1 MEVVRT
7 STLKL
12 GHARTADA
20 HAVSPAPP
28 AGHGVVEAAVL
39 CPGQLPAGM
48 KVWKCPRAS
57 GALLEKQETQVSS
70 LREGISGTE
79 C

>member
-28 AGHGVVEAAVL
+28 AGHRGGGSCSAVPWAAPSRDEGVKVPTCIRGAVGKAGD
-39 CPGQLPAGM
+39 PGQ
-48 KVWKCPRAS
+48 
-57 GALLEKQETQVSS
+57 
-70 LREGISGTE
+70 
-79 C
+79 